1 MMRRVVLLGVPA
13 SALQVVHR
21 GYLDLQAAAPVP
33 ASGQVVVWGS
43 DRAVVPALGQAVV
56 PVRVQALGRAVVRGL
71 DRVVVLALGQA
82 VALVWGLDRAVV
94 RALGQAVVLVWVQSL
109 DQVLVPVLDQ
119 AEVLVGV
126 VVLGRSPYHKQGQE
140 HSQPAVW
147 LQGPSENIVRG
158 EQTSSG
164 SLPLTTSCGCLCTD
178 GREKEGMVADL

>member
-21 GYLDLQAAAPVP
+21 GYLDHQAAARVP
-33 ASGQVVVWGS
+33 ASGQVVVWGL
-43 DRAVVPALGQAVV
+43 DRAVVLALGQAVV
-56 PVRVQALGRAVVRGL
+56 LVWGLDRALGQAVVLGGVQALGRAVVRAW
-71 DRVVVLALGQA
+71 VQAL
-82 VALVWGLDRAVV
+82 V